1 MIVELKGLIHE
12 RLASSAGLAEK
23 LAGYA
28 GRPAV
33 FDTEFPSDQQA
44 GWNGKN
50 QYPRVCYR
58 CDMQVNQERSS
69 AGILHVS
76 VYTNKDQSALDS
88 LETLI
93 RELLEGV
100 LMKPS
105 GRAPFCVAWAKTDVY
120 VAQGLAVIFKEIDL
134 DILEYPSQETTDP
147 DPVLAVSAYI
157 KNMYPGAVVLGIDRI
172 GDYVNPA
179 DTPVF
184 YCRLDN
190 IQGTTGHCMN
200 TISWFN
206 ARVAVHLICPD
217 AAARLKMVA
226 AISQQMARDTEI
238 IMLDQSPMELK
249 GIEVNNKA
257 DYLREGQLVV
267 TGKYGCLRGGEKKH
281 NISSIGISYTD

>member
-1 MIVELKGLIHE
+1 MMGLKGLIHE
-12 RLASSAGLAEK
+12 RLASSADLAGK
-23 LAGYA
+23 LAVYA
-28 GRPAV
+28 GRPAI
-33 FDTEFPSDQQA
+33 FDTECPSDQQA
-44 GWNGKN
+44 GWKGKD

-69 AGILHVS
+69 AGTLHVA

-100 LMKPS
+100 LMKPP
-105 GRAPFCVAWAKTDVY
+105 GQAPFCVAWAKTDAYAV
-120 VAQGLAVIFKEIDL
+120 QGQAVIFKEIDL

-147 DPVLAVSAYI
+147 DPVLAVGVYI
-157 KNMYPGAVVLGIDRI
+157 KGMYPEAVVLGIDRI

-184 YCRLDN
+184 YCRLDD

-206 ARVAVHLICPD
+206 VRVAIHLICPD
-217 AAARLKMVA
+217 ASDRLKMVA
-226 AISQQMARDTEI
+226 AISQQMAKDTEI
-238 IMLDQSPMELK
+238 IMLDQSPMGLK
-249 GIEVNNKA
+249 GIGVNNKA

-267 TGKYGCLRGGEKKH
+267 TGKYGCLRGGEKGY
-281 NISSIGISYTD
+281 NISGIGISYID